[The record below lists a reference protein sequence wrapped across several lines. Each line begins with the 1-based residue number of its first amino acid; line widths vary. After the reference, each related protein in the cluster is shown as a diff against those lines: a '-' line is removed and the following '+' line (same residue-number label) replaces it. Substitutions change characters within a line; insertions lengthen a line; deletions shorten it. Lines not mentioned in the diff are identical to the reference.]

1 MAKQASIFGD
11 LPGIREGHEFLN
23 RLELSAAGVHRPTR
37 AGIGARSGVG
47 ADSIV
52 LSGMYEDDQDHGHV
66 ILYTG
71 QGGRSSSSGEQ
82 VADQTLTGANLEL
95 VRSYTEQLPVR
106 VTRRAV
112 TSGGHFF
119 RYDGLYRITAYWQ
132 ETGKSGHLVW
142 RFRLEKLALT
152 ETNANSSP
160 TI

>member
-1 MAKQASIFGD
+1 
-11 LPGIREGHEFLN
+11 
-23 RLELSAAGVHRPTR
+23 
-37 AGIGARSGVG
+37 
-47 ADSIV
+47 
-52 LSGMYEDDQDHGHV
+52 MYEDDQDHGHV